1 MILFSLQVIA
11 YESRIRDLEDQL
23 AREQD
28 ENAERL
34 AAKDLELGELRQLL
48 NDQMQE
54 YSDLLD
60 VKIKLDN
67 EITAYRKLIEVEE
80 ER

>member
-67 EITAYRKLIEVEE
+67 EIMAYRKLLEVEE